1 MQITAD
7 FPKALAEELIS
18 LWEEYE
24 AQETIASHY
33 VFDFDK
39 LDMLI
44 QANQYEI
51 GMYESPLWYLDQN
64 KVLQDFFDSTVHL
77 FKTPFGLSVVILIG
91 FKR

>member
-1 MQITAD
+1 MNGNVYVILYRLVTSRMP
-7 FPKALAEELIS
+7 FCKLLLVSPMALADEFLS

-51 GMYESPLWYLDQN
+51 GIYGS
-64 KVLQDFFDSTVHL
+64 
-77 FKTPFGLSVVILIG
+77 IL
-91 FKR
+91 

>member
-1 MQITAD
+1 MQITTD
-7 FPKALAEELIS
+7 FPKALADEFIS

-51 GMYESPLWYLDQN
+51 GTDDLVKWLADQGRD
-64 KVLQDFFDSTVHL
+64 LQEFFDSTVSR
-77 FKTPFGLSVVILIG
+77 FKTPYGLSVRFIG
-91 FKR
+91 FSEF